1 MTAEI
6 LTALALFGFVASITP
21 GPNNM
26 MLMSSGL
33 AFGLVPTLPHM
44 LGVAIGFTVMIFAVG
59 VGLGAAFE
67 AVPQLYTVLKLVS
80 AAYLLV
86 LAWKIAWS
94 GPVGEGGRAGS
105 RPMTFLQAAAFQWVN
120 PKAWVMAVTAIAAY
134 APKAS
139 FFSNVLIVS
148 AVFGIINLPCIS
160 AWAMFGTILRRF
172 LHDAQMVRTINM
184 VMALALVAS
193 AYPLLAEFLE

>member
-1 MTAEI
+1 MDAEI
-6 LTALALFGFVASITP
+6 LTALALFACVASITP

-33 AFGLVPTLPHM
+33 TFGWRLTLPHM
-44 LGVAIGFTVMIFAVG
+44 LGVAIGFTVMIIAVG

-80 AAYLLV
+80 VVYLLV

-94 GPVGEGGRAGS
+94 GPVGEGARAGS
-105 RPMTFLQAAAFQWVN
+105 RPMTFLAAAAFQWVN

-134 APKAS
+134 APKAA
-139 FFSNVLIVS
+139 FFTNVLIVS

-172 LHDAQMVRTINM
+172 LHDAKMVRTINM
-184 VMALALVAS
+184 GMALALVAS
-193 AYPLLAEFLE
+193 VYPLLAEFLE